1 MMGPIRLGVN
11 LDHVATLRNARGGA
25 HPDPVLAARVALAA
39 GANGI
44 TMHLREDRRHIRDA
58 DLARMRAEIAAPLN
72 LEMAAT
78 EEMVRIACRARPS
91 ACCLVPEK
99 RQEVTTEGGLG
110 AAEQEEALRS
120 PIARLSEAGIA
131 VTLFIDPEPRQL
143 EAAARLGA
151 AAVELHTG
159 RYAGAFEAEGAAE
172 LCAQELARLHQAAR
186 QATGLGLACHAGHGL
201 TFANVGLV
209 AAIPEVSELNI
220 GHFLIG
226 QAIFDGLD
234 AVVRRMKALM
244 AAVRVGACEHSGGS
258 EQGKR

>member
-11 LDHVATLRNARGGA
+11 LDHVATLRNARGGV
-25 HPDPVLAARVALAA
+25 HPDPLLAARAALAA
-39 GANGI
+39 GADSI
-44 TMHLREDRRHIRDA
+44 TIHLREDRRHIGDA
-58 DLARMRAEIAAPLN
+58 DLERMHAEITAPLN

-78 EEMVRIACRARPS
+78 EEMVRIACRVRPA

-99 RQEVTTEGGLG
+99 RREVTTEGGLG
-110 AAEQEEALRS
+110 AADQEDTLRV
-120 PIARLSEAGIA
+120 PIRRLSEAGISVA
-131 VTLFIDPEPRQL
+131 LFIDPEPRQVD
-143 EAAARLGA
+143 AASRLGA

-159 RYAGAFEAEGAAE
+159 RYAAAFEAEGEASLRE
-172 LCAQELARLHQAAR
+172 QELARLQEAAR
-186 QATGLGLACHAGHGL
+186 RAIGLGLACHAGHGL

-234 AVVRRMKALM
+234 AVVRRMKRLIT
-244 AAVRVGACEHSGGS
+244 AARRES
-258 EQGKR
+258 GKRPRAISP